1 MTPAA
6 SEVQLHPCLTILV
19 GLMTPFHVRDD
30 SRAAPCL
37 RAPNFSHGAIGQNV
51 NWLTPGSRKAPAVGV
66 GADIARMH
74 GLALCDF
81 LTGLPIANNLLPIRL
96 SVGRDVRCAICP
108 GS

>member
-1 MTPAA
+1 MTRAQHRARA
-6 SEVQLHPCLTILV
+6 SH
-19 GLMTPFHVRDD
+19 
-30 SRAAPCL
+30 
-37 RAPNFSHGAIGQNV
+37 FSHGAIGQNV

-81 LTGLPIANNLLPIRL
+81 LTGLLIANNLLPIRL